1 METHPASAGASAL
14 RAPAASASFAPASP
28 PAVAAPAFVSPAVAA
43 ALASRLPCVLA
54 SPAAVAPA
62 VAFAAAFAPGA
73 FPRAC
78 VHSSVNVLPI
88 DVSAAAP
95 NGDGLDHIDSANVSA
110 QICASSH
117 GRGPG
122 QPSVPLTPCA
132 SVCFTIFHLNPRGL
146 RCPPQNLAKVDA
158 LLCSLNTPDFVA
170 ITETQLDLGTAVCCL
185 SGYHVVSRLDRRQGL
200 RTDAGCIAFFVREG
214 LQDSVVHIQLIA
226 CDLVFYGF
234 EYEQS
239 SRF

>member
-1 METHPASAGASAL
+1 METRPASAGASAL

-43 ALASRLPCVLA
+43 ALASRPPCVLA

-95 NGDGLDHIDSANVSA
+95 
-110 QICASSH
+110 
-117 GRGPG
+117 
-122 QPSVPLTPCA
+122 
-132 SVCFTIFHLNPRGL
+132 
-146 RCPPQNLAKVDA
+146 
-158 LLCSLNTPDFVA
+158 
-170 ITETQLDLGTAVCCL
+170 TET
-185 SGYHVVSRLDRRQGL
+185 VSITSTLL
-200 RTDAGCIAFFVREG
+200 MSVHKFVQAHMVEG
-214 LQDSVVHIQLIA
+214 LVSPASL
-226 CDLVFYGF
+226 
-234 EYEQS
+234 
-239 SRF
+239 

>member
-1 METHPASAGASAL
+1 M
-14 RAPAASASFAPASP
+14 
-28 PAVAAPAFVSPAVAA
+28 
-43 ALASRLPCVLA
+43 
-54 SPAAVAPA
+54 
-62 VAFAAAFAPGA
+62 
-73 FPRAC
+73 
-78 VHSSVNVLPI
+78 
-88 DVSAAAP
+88 SAAAP

-200 RTDAGCIAFFVREG
+200 RTDAGGIAFFVRDG
-214 LQDSVVHIQLIA
+214 LQNQVVHIGDSDVDEKSWHVIHA
-226 CDLVFYGF
+226 N
-234 EYEQS
+234 S
-239 SRF
+239 